1 MRLDGLISGMDT
13 RDVISRIMEIE
24 RQPIK
29 RKEESIESIKE
40 DINHWK
46 DINKTLKNLADN
58 LSPLNDR
65 ELFLERKATSNN
77 ENISVSATSEAEET
91 SYELDVIQ
99 KASIHRISSM
109 RLDERDEPIAELLPE
124 SVEEFGG
131 RFEISIGEES
141 QKFPILENNNSEENN
156 DINSID
162 ESTTLEEL
170 RDIINESELEIRASI
185 LDNHLIIEGTK
196 EGMEVEMK
204 DIEGGN
210 VLEALDIIE
219 KDTNDPEE
227 FIIKEERTLQE
238 AREAV
243 LEING
248 IEIQKSENVIE
259 VADGVTI
266 DISETRPEED
276 EPESATITVSHDTG
290 APLESI
296 NNFIDKYNS
305 LREKIQELGGE
316 RGSPLQGDSTLRI
329 IQNSM
334 RRLLSD
340 PVNSLNPRSMGLE
353 LDREGYLSL
362 RTGPG
367 EENTLEEKIKSNP
380 QDVALLFAGENNDG
394 GIASRFENFIDNQ
407 ISSNGIIEARKTN
420 LGNSKDRLNDRIE
433 RMERRLEKKEER
445 QWSEFNRMETALQE
459 MRAMQSRLW
468 AISYQM
474 MGMYN

>member
-248 IEIQKSENVIE
+248 IEIQKKDAEYVKCIYSGDIEINELVKQLTNKFQLEGIKVETPPLHDIFINTFKKRGGKIEN
-259 VADGVTI
+259 
-266 DISETRPEED
+266 
-276 EPESATITVSHDTG
+276 
-290 APLESI
+290 
-296 NNFIDKYNS
+296 
-305 LREKIQELGGE
+305 
-316 RGSPLQGDSTLRI
+316 
-329 IQNSM
+329 
-334 RRLLSD
+334 
-340 PVNSLNPRSMGLE
+340 
-353 LDREGYLSL
+353 
-362 RTGPG
+362 
-367 EENTLEEKIKSNP
+367 
-380 QDVALLFAGENNDG
+380 
-394 GIASRFENFIDNQ
+394 
-407 ISSNGIIEARKTN
+407 
-420 LGNSKDRLNDRIE
+420 
-433 RMERRLEKKEER
+433 
-445 QWSEFNRMETALQE
+445 
-459 MRAMQSRLW
+459 
-468 AISYQM
+468 
-474 MGMYN
+474 